1 MKSPRLFVA
10 STLEAAAQQL
20 RKGSTKKFV
29 SSLILDTYK
38 TVGRKTLAPRT
49 AIANFIAP
57 SKPSHWN

>member
-1 MKSPRLFVA
+1 MKSPRLMLAATLEVA
-10 STLEAAAQQL
+10 SKQL
-20 RKGSTKKFV
+20 KKGSTKKFV